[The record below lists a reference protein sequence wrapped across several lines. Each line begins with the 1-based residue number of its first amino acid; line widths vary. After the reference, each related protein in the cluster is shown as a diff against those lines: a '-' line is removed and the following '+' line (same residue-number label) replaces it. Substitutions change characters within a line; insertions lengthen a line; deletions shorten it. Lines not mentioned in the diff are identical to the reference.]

1 MDTASKMIVGFAVAV
16 AGLLGLFMLANA
28 VDLGIQIFGALLFL
42 FGVLL
47 NFWFIKS
54 HYDRRE
60 QAQSGG

>member
-1 MDTASKMIVGFAVAV
+1 MIVGVAVAI
-16 AGLLGLFMLANA
+16 AGLLGLFLLANA

-54 HYDRRE
+54 HYDGLERPPT
-60 QAQSGG
+60 GG